1 MGPPRCQCPGPA
13 VSPSPSPL
21 LRNSHILKLQGLL
34 NVAGTPCVAYE
45 PTGLVF
51 AVLLNL
57 RSTLLLY
64 DLKNFDKQPFLSVT
78 LDDPILFARSYPS
91 RVPIYTSLSF
101 SNDGKWLLVGT
112 SGDVHYIVD
121 AFEGTLVARLESEYS
136 SVPY

>member
-1 MGPPRCQCPGPA
+1 M
-13 VSPSPSPL
+13 
-21 LRNSHILKLQGLL
+21 